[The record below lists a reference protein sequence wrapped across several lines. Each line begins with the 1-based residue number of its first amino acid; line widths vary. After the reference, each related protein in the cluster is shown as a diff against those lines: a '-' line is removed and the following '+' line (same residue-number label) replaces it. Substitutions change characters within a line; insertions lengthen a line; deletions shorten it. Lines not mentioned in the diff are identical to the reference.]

1 MVKILASYGIG
12 RTAGFNKVRAPGTN
26 VSNLQLNPDGSIRS
40 LGGYTE
46 ISSVTGTGR
55 EGIDERVIRIGLRA
69 SF

>member
-1 MVKILASYGIG
+1 M
-12 RTAGFNKVRAPGTN
+12 RAPGTN

-55 EGIDERVIRIGLRA
+55 EGTDERVIRIGLRV